1 MRFCC
6 PKSAGGTNDETAPV
20 LPETAKAQMCRGEF
34 ESLIPNVESTLGAT
48 DTSTLKAKG
57 NFALLLSLVL
67 KLYDVSEP
75 IEI

>member
-1 MRFCC
+1 
-6 PKSAGGTNDETAPV
+6 
-20 LPETAKAQMCRGEF
+20 MCRGEF